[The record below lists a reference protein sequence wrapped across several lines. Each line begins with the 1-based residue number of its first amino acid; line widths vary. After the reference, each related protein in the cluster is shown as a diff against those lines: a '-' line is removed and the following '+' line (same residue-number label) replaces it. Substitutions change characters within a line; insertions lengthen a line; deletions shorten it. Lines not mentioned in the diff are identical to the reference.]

1 MTEVKPAPK
10 KSPPRLELRRPDV
23 RRFADEADALAALF
37 SVARRD
43 AMPWLRVVHSDEETR
58 GWMRGQVLPQQ
69 SVWVVALRHEIVG
82 FAARDGSWL
91 MHLYVKSGW
100 TRHGIG
106 QQLLDAV
113 IAEAK
118 SKTPV
123 LRVATFQ
130 RNTGARRFYERNGFV
145 AARLGDGKGNEEGEP
160 DVIYELALK
169 R

>member
-1 MTEVKPAPK
+1 VSATA
-10 KSPPRLELRRPDV
+10 RLELRRPDV
-23 RRFADEADALAALF
+23 RRFVDEADTLAALF

-43 AMPWLRVVHSDEETR
+43 AMPWLCVVHSDEETR
-58 GWMRGQVLPQQ
+58 EWMRGQVLPKQ
-69 SVWVVALRHEIVG
+69 SVWVAALRHEIVG
-82 FAARDGSWL
+82 FAARDGAWL

-130 RNTGARRFYERNGFV
+130 RNTGARRFYERNGFA
-145 AARLGDGKGNEEGEP
+145 AARLGDGQGNEEGEP
-160 DVIYELALK
+160 DVVYELALK

>member
-1 MTEVKPAPK
+1 MTEGKPVPM

-23 RRFADEADALAALF
+23 HRFAEEADILAALF

-58 GWMRGQVLPQQ
+58 KWMRGQVLPQQ
-69 SVWVVALRHEIVG
+69 SVWVAALRHEIVG
-82 FAARDGSWL
+82 FAARDGAWL
-91 MHLYVKSGW
+91 THLYVKSGW

-118 SKTPV
+118 SRTPV

-160 DVIYELALK
+160 DVVYERALK